1 MSRSAALLP
10 HAEMVQAMLAS
21 DQSYDGV
28 FYTAVRTTGIF
39 CRPTCP
45 ARKPKPENVEFFA
58 TTDEALAAGYRPCK
72 RCRPLQLPADTPDWV
87 STMLTHADRHPSK
100 RWSDADITAAGVDP
114 VRLRRWCRLHFGMTF
129 HAWLRSR
136 RLGAALVSLCDGE
149 SIDGT
154 ALDQGYESTSGF
166 RDAFSKTFA
175 TTPARARDATPLLFR
190 RLTTPLGPMIA
201 MAESR
206 GLVLLEFVDR
216 PALVAEVEELK
227 QRHGYAVAPG
237 TMAHLDH
244 VEQELREYFAGKRR
258 VFTVPLITPG
268 SPFEQATWTLLRAIP
283 FGETRTYGGLA
294 ALLGRP
300 GAARA
305 VGLAN
310 GRNRVAIVVPC
321 HRVIGA
327 DGNLTGYGGGKPRKA
342 FLLRLERDVL
352 AMA

>member
-1 MSRSAALLP
+1 ML
-10 HAEMVQAMLAS
+10 EAMLTS
-21 DQSYDGV
+21 DPSYDGV
-28 FYTAVRTTGIF
+28 FFTAVRTTGIF

-45 ARKPKPENVEFFA
+45 ARKPKPENVEFFSSA
-58 TTDEALAAGYRPCK
+58 DEALAAGYRPCK

-87 STMLTHADRHPSK
+87 NSILSRADEHPAK
-100 RWSDADITAAGVDP
+100 RWSDADIAATGVDP
-114 VRLRRWCRLHFGMTF
+114 VRLRRWCREHFSMTF
-129 HAWLRSR
+129 HSWLRAR
-136 RLGAALVSLCDGE
+136 RLGAALVSLRDGE
-149 SIDGT
+149 GIDGA
-154 ALDQGYESTSGF
+154 ALEQGYESTSGF
-166 RDAFSKTFA
+166 RDAFGKAFT

-201 MAESR
+201 MAEPR

-216 PALVAEVEELK
+216 PALVAEVGELK
-227 QRHGYAVAPG
+227 QRYGYAVAPG
-237 TMAHLDH
+237 DHAHLDH
-244 VEQELREYFAGKRR
+244 VEQELREYFAGRRR
-258 VFTVPLITPG
+258 VFDVPLTTPG

-283 FGETRTYGGLA
+283 FGETRTYGQLA
-294 ALLGRP
+294 ARLGRP

-305 VGLAN
+305 VGTAN
-310 GRNRVAIVVPC
+310 GRNRLAIVVPC